1 MMDVSDLRKGVKIKI
16 DGYPCVVT
24 DFQFSKPGK
33 GQAIYKCRLKNML
46 QGNTFDKSW
55 RSGDKMEK
63 ADLHT
68 SSLIYS
74 YADGDQYVFMHPE
87 TFEQTFIS
95 EKTLGD
101 QKYFLIDDCECEVL
115 YFEDTPIEVILPNF
129 VTKEITYTEPG
140 ARGDTATNVTKPA
153 KIDSG
158 YELNVP
164 LFINEGDLIKID
176 TRNGAYVERIKK

>member
-1 MMDVSDLRKGVKIKI
+1 MIDTSDLRKGIKLKI
-16 DGYPCVVT
+16 DGQPHVVT
-24 DFQFSKPGK
+24 EFSFMKPGK
-33 GQAIYKCRLKNML
+33 GQAVYRCKLKNMIT
-46 QGNTFDKSW
+46 GNTFDKSW

-68 SSLIYS
+68 GTLIYS
-74 YADGDQYVFMHPE
+74 YEDGEQFVFMDPE
-87 TFEQTFIS
+87 TYEQTFIDADI
-95 EKTLGD
+95 LGD

-115 YFEDTPIEVILPNF
+115 YFEDKPIEVNLPNF
-129 VTKEITYTEPG
+129 VTKEIVYTEPG

-158 YELNVP
+158 YEVNVP

-176 TRNGAYVERIKK
+176 TRTGDYAERVKK